1 MAELHILNPTGQGMH
16 VFKGMFGTVKQ
27 VSEDS
32 ELITFQPDPAIAR
45 CSSSMQALLQSN
57 SFKVQ
62 PHEVVSI
69 QVNDDVLVAIKA
81 SLARGLQEQWNRGYA
96 QILGSIQTRQ
106 VAAENGNHRATLTAI
121 PGLGPINTSMLHQAV
136 QAEKDVAN
144 RGIEQYVS
152 SLTTVAPYWLD
163 IALKGVFV
171 TQNGEGNLAHS
182 NALEIEPKTVSQ
194 GPVPMAGWGD
204 ADHLHYSPTQ
214 ELAPGL
220 SYAVVPAGYYDV
232 TAAIPVYLPVQQSG
246 HMAQATARLITRVF
260 RFGSG
265 GAAEERAV
273 SANEPSIEKAQ
284 EVMDIIMGTPILR
297 EMLVNHPAQMVLD
310 YNSRTET
317 TLPLVELSD
326 DDGDDDD
333 EGGPDYD
340 EPYQARPRP

>member
-16 VFKGMFGTVKQ
+16 VFKGMFGTIKQ

-32 ELITFQPDPAIAR
+32 GLITFQPDPAIAR

-69 QVNDDVLVAIKA
+69 QVNDDVLDAIKA

-96 QILGSIQTRQ
+96 QVLGSIQTRQ
-106 VAAENGNHRATLTAI
+106 VAAEQGNHRATLTAI

-152 SLTTVAPYWLD
+152 SLTSVAPYWLD

-171 TQNGEGNLAHS
+171 SQNSEGNLTHS

-214 ELAPGL
+214 ELAPD
-220 SYAVVPAGYYDV
+220 AVVQAGFYDV

-246 HMAQATARLITRVF
+246 HMAQTAARLITRAF

-265 GAAEERAV
+265 GASDERAM
-273 SANEPSIEKAQ
+273 STNEPSIEKAQ
-284 EVMDIIMGTPILR
+284 EVMNIIMGTPILR
-297 EMLVNHPAQMVLD
+297 EMVVNHPAQTVLD

-317 TLPLVELSD
+317 TLPLTELSD
-326 DDGDDDD
+326 DGDDED
-333 EGGPDYD
+333 EDSDPDYD

>member
-1 MAELHILNPTGQGMH
+1 MIMAELHILNPTGQGMH
-16 VFKGMFGTVKQ
+16 VFKGMFGTIRQ

-32 ELITFQPDPAIAR
+32 GLINFQPDPAIAR
-45 CSSSMQALLQSN
+45 CSSSMQALLNSN

-96 QILGSIQTRQ
+96 QVLGSIQTRQ
-106 VAAENGNHRATLTAI
+106 VAAEQGNHRATLTAI
-121 PGLGPINTSMLHQAV
+121 PGLGQINTSMLHQAV

-152 SLTTVAPYWLD
+152 SLTSVAPYWLD

-171 TQNGEGNLAHS
+171 SQNSEGNLTHS

-194 GPVPMAGWGD
+194 VPVPMAGWGD

-214 ELAPGL
+214 ELAPD
-220 SYAVVPAGYYDV
+220 AVVQAGFYDV
-232 TAAIPVYLPVQQSG
+232 TAAIPVYLPVQQGG
-246 HMAQATARLITRVF
+246 HMAQAAARLISRAF
-260 RFGSG
+260 RFGSS
-265 GAAEERAV
+265 GASDEQAM
-273 SANEPSIEKAQ
+273 STNEPSIEKAQ

-297 EMLVNHPAQMVLD
+297 EMVVNHPAQAVLD

-317 TLPLVELSD
+317 TLPLTELSD
-326 DDGDDDD
+326 DDYD
-333 EGGPDYD
+333 EDEDSDPDYD